1 MCINH
6 GWQYAYCRSWAAKLC
21 FFPQYLCM
29 EKLNIHNRREKK
41 SKKVNCKGKKA
52 RK

>member
-6 GWQYAYCRSWAAKLC
+6 GRQYAYCRSRAAKLC

-29 EKLNIHNRREKK
+29 ERLNIHNRREKK
-41 SKKVNCKGKKA
+41 GKKCGA
-52 RK
+52 EGFK